1 MHAESA
7 NSAKTTFLN
16 NMSHD
21 IRTPMNAIIGFTSLA
36 ASHVDNR
43 EKVKEYLSKISTSS
57 EHLLSLINDIL
68 DMSRIE
74 SGKVKINENPLN
86 LPELLH
92 DIRTIVQPNITSK
105 QLDFLID
112 TVDVKNEDIIADKL
126 RLTQIL
132 LNILSNGIKFNRTGG
147 TISLRI
153 RQLKSAPT
161 GYGSYQFII
170 RDTGIGMKPEFQEHI
185 FESFTREETSTVSGI
200 QGTGL
205 GMAITKNIVDMM
217 GGTITVKSEEGQGK

>member
-1 MHAESA
+1 M
-7 NSAKTTFLN
+7 
-16 NMSHD
+16 
-21 IRTPMNAIIGFTSLA
+21 
-36 ASHVDNR
+36 
-43 EKVKEYLSKISTSS
+43 
-57 EHLLSLINDIL
+57 
-68 DMSRIE
+68 
-74 SGKVKINENPLN
+74 KINENPLN

-147 TISLRI
+147 TISLSI

-170 RDTGIGMKPEFQEHI
+170 RVPE
-185 FESFTREETSTVSGI
+185 
-200 QGTGL
+200 L
-205 GMAITKNIVDMM
+205 A
-217 GGTITVKSEEGQGK
+217 

>member
-21 IRTPMNAIIGFTSLA
+21 IRTPMNAIIVFTSLA
-36 ASHVDNR
+36 ASHVDNK

-74 SGKVKINENPLN
+74 SGKVKINENPLH

-112 TVDVKNEDIIADKL
+112 TVDVKNEDIIADGLVATIGAYPKAAL
-126 RLTQIL
+126 EC
-132 LNILSNGIKFNRTGG
+132 FE
-147 TISLRI
+147 TIS
-153 RQLKSAPT
+153 
-161 GYGSYQFII
+161 YC
-170 RDTGIGMKPEFQEHI
+170 
-185 FESFTREETSTVSGI
+185 
-200 QGTGL
+200 
-205 GMAITKNIVDMM
+205 
-217 GGTITVKSEEGQGK
+217 